1 MSKNLAKIVKIF
13 TFLCPH
19 TYTWYIYVCSYT
31 GVLSYHICVY
41 NYVVGFS
48 FLFFCVFQHF
58 FWPIRFAL
66 LRISIFTSRGVSP
79 GKITHRRKMYEIVHA
94 YIHMRG
100 YMYVV
105 YIVCWIYKQL
115 HTQQTYIQYIYVH
128 IYTYSHIIQI
138 NN

>member
-13 TFLCPH
+13 TFLFPH
-19 TYTWYIYVCSYT
+19 TYMWYIYVCSYT

-48 FLFFCVFQHF
+48 FLFFVFF
-58 FWPIRFAL
+58 STFLANKVRFASYFDFH
-66 LRISIFTSRGVSP
+66 ISWGSP

-100 YMYVV
+100 YMYMV

-115 HTQQTYIQYIYVH
+115 HTQQTYI
-128 IYTYSHIIQI
+128 
-138 NN
+138 